1 LILQTAEILRFA
13 LDRTVQGFAQNDSAE
28 AFFRSLFSPA
38 SADLKVGATPRLFL
52 IKTGNDGDKEIL
64 KQFPH

>member
-13 LDRTVQGFAQNDSAE
+13 QNDSPE

-38 SADLKVGATPRLFL
+38 SADLKVGATLRLFL
-52 IKTGNDGDKEIL
+52 IKTGNNEDREIL
-64 KQFPH
+64 KQFSH